1 MNPPLDPDSAVPL
14 YYQLKRQLMDEIVA
28 GIYHPGDRLPTEHE
42 LCQRHGISRTPVRK
56 ALTELADEGV
66 IVRIR
71 RRGTFVSR
79 DWRPTHLGRHPLRIV
94 VSDPIRAARISN
106 VLPKGATV
114 SVVDYTELRSCLM
127 KAVAEGTAPDIALID
142 EVWIA
147 ELANAHVIH
156 ALDQLN
162 PAWSESDYQVDF
174 DPSFVDGVRFDEHVY
189 AVPEEINVA
198 GIWYNRDL
206 LARAGADLP
215 SSWDELRSLAVRLQG
230 LLPTGSHAVVMPGG
244 IAAAETTTYCLTA
257 LLASNGVQVIND
269 GVTLDTGEAVEALRL
284 LRHFIEDGTMSGDV
298 VAFDWLT
305 APRLVGSGGAAIG
318 IGGSYEAE
326 VIAEMAGLTLDNV
339 LDHFVFAPFPAGPH
353 GAPATAAGAMAYAVL
368 RQSRDPMAAMRL
380 LVDLTDPEQLV
391 ARTSGRPM
399 IPARRSSIDLVREEQ
414 SFVFETAKLFSTA
427 VTRPQIVGYPLVSIQ
442 LQHMVEAV
450 ITGSLR
456 PAAAVERTADIIG
469 AITGRSVVH

>member
-14 YYQLKRQLMDEIVA
+14 YHQLKQQLMDEIIA
-28 GIYHPGDRLPTEHE
+28 GTYRPGDRLPTEHE
-42 LCQRHGISRTPVRK
+42 LCQQHGISRTPVRK
-56 ALTELADEGV
+56 ALTELADEDV

-71 RRGTFVSR
+71 RRGTFVNPE
-79 DWRPTHLGRHPLRIV
+79 WRPTDLGRHPLRIV

-106 VLPKGATV
+106 VLPRGATV
-114 SVVDYTELRSCLM
+114 NVVEYTDLRSCLM
-127 KAVAEGTAPDIALID
+127 KAVAEGSAPDIALID

-147 ELANAHVIH
+147 GLANAHVIH
-156 ALDQLN
+156 ALDRLD
-162 PAWSESDYQVDF
+162 PVWSESDYQTDF
-174 DPSFVDGVRFDEHVY
+174 DPAFVDGVRFDEHVY

-198 GIWYNRDL
+198 GIWYSRDL
-206 LARAGADLP
+206 LARVGAELP
-215 SSWDELRSLAVRLQG
+215 SGWDELRGLAVRLQG
-230 LLPTGSHAVVMPGG
+230 LLPAGAHAIVMPGG
-244 IAAAETTTYCLTA
+244 TAAAETTTYCLTA

-305 APRLVGSGGAAIG
+305 APQLVGSGGAAIG

-326 VIAEMAGLTLDNV
+326 VIAETAGLALDNV
-339 LDHFVFAPFPAGPH
+339 WDHFVFAPFPAGPH
-353 GAPATAAGAMAYAVL
+353 GAPATASGAMAYAIF
-368 RQSRDPMAAMRL
+368 RQSRDTMAAMRL
-380 LVDLTDPEQLV
+380 LVDLTGSEQLA

-414 SFVFETAKLFSTA
+414 AFVFETAKLFSTA
-427 VTRPQIVGYPLVSIQ
+427 ANRPQTVDYPLVSIQ
-442 LQHMVEAV
+442 LQRMVDAV

-469 AITGRSVVH
+469 AITGQPVVH